1 LITGDHDETTTTAV
15 ARPLGSG
22 TRDGTM
28 MMHPMV

>member
-1 LITGDHDETTTTAV
+1 LITGDHDETTTAV